1 MVRWKEYLILVR
13 DEHWLYFTG
22 LVIESTQNTESTG
35 PFSYIFMNFQILNI
49 LFKSY
54 IYIHIYMWIKKIL
67 YLISM

>member
-35 PFSYIFMNFQILNI
+35 SFSYIFMNFQILNI